1 MHNIFVYRKE
11 AIMKKKET
19 RKEKAKRLER
29 NKYFIE
35 YRKANAEKIKEINR
49 KYWQKK
55 LAEYDE
61 QDEAHNS

>member
-29 NKYFIE
+29 NKYFVE
-35 YRKANAEKIKEINR
+35 YRKANPDKIKGIAL
-49 KYWQKK
+49 KHWQKK
-55 LAEYDE
+55 LAEFYYLP
-61 QDEAHNS
+61 